1 MSWFNQVKFF
11 YTSTIILLITFVWTV
26 IMNVIFNINISF
38 GLFVLLLVM
47 SNLGRYILRR
57 GINPKLCLV
66 MSIFPICVVEIFI
79 TRDIFFAILNTIFSS
94 FVIIKLFREENSD
107 ISYEEYKRQ
116 LSKGIY
122 CIFGVG
128 IIYSFMTWAGLKAD
142 DSKIY
147 IGILVYIILVVIALR
162 EAMGYEYQIKRTKV
176 SKYINYG
183 LALFGILL
191 TQETVYN
198 KLAFLV
204 EFISTVVGKFIGWLA
219 GIIFNI
225 LQYPLMWLYMLLE
238 KLFSGAKGKMP
249 ESLGN
254 LENQKQEEL
263 IEQAGVAGDMIVN
276 AIMVIIII
284 LLFFILYKV
293 VSKIYYRYS
302 RNKSEEYTEF
312 TEKIE
317 VEKSKEKKLSTM
329 LKKIFRKKGS
339 PREEVLY
346 KYGELVTSAFKKE
359 FFKEYMTPSQ
369 LKKVIKVKVDKAT
382 SIDEITN
389 IYNKAKFSKHAI
401 GIEEKE
407 VVEENVNNIN
417 KLMK

>member
-1 MSWFNQVKFF
+1 MSWCNQVKFF
-11 YTSTIILLITFVWTV
+11 YTSTVTLLITFIWAVV
-26 IMNVIFNINISF
+26 MNVIFNINISF
-38 GLFVLLLVM
+38 QLFVLLLVM

-57 GINPKLCLV
+57 GINPKLSLLI
-66 MSIFPICVVEIFI
+66 SIVPICIVEIFI

-128 IIYSFMTWAGLKAD
+128 VIYSFMTWAGLKEY

-162 EAMGYEYQIKRTKV
+162 EAMGYEYQIKRTRV

-191 TQETVYN
+191 TQENVYN
-198 KLAFLV
+198 KLTFLV
-204 EFISTVVGKFIGWLA
+204 EFISRGIGKVIGWLA
-219 GIIFNI
+219 GIIFAI
-225 LQYPLMWLYMLLE
+225 LQYPMLWLYMLLE
-238 KLFSGAKGKMP
+238 KLFSGVKGKMP
-249 ESLGN
+249 EGLGN

-263 IEQAGVAGDMIVN
+263 IEQAGVAGDLIVN

-284 LLFFILYKV
+284 LLIYALYKGI
-293 VSKIYYRYS
+293 SKIYYKAVRS
-302 RNKSEEYTEF
+302 KVQEYTEVI
-312 TEKIE
+312 ERIE

-329 LKKIFRKKGS
+329 LKKIFRKRGT

-346 KYGELVTSAFKKE
+346 KYGELVTVAFKKE
-359 FFKEYMTPSQ
+359 LFKEYMTPSQ
-369 LKKVIKVKVDKAT
+369 LKKVIKVKVDKKT

-389 IYNKAKFSKHAI
+389 IYNKAKFSKHRI
-401 GIEEKE
+401 DIEEKE
-407 VVEENVNNIN
+407 FMEENVNKIN
-417 KLMK
+417 KSLK